1 MSFTRILDEAI
12 RNLDF
17 AVQSAQN
24 CVVLNKMAQMDKIG
38 KYEIVRELG
47 TGATST
53 VYLATDAFSKQQV
66 AIKLFDLKSLR
77 DVNTARI
84 YRKLLMTEASLAG
97 KLSHPHIVKILDAV
111 MDGDMNYMVMEYVEG
126 STLEQYAEVDSLLP
140 ISTIAEIAYKCCKAL
155 EYAQYQGVT
164 HRDIKPANILLQ
176 GKTNIKISDFGSA
189 AIQNQQTTQVSGV
202 GSPAYMSPEQVKELP
217 LTHQTDIYSL
227 GVVIYKLLTGKLP
240 FDASNNF
247 SMIYHILNI
256 EPPPPSMFRPETPPE
271 LDAIVRRA
279 MEKDMAKRYQTW
291 DEFARDLVGFFG
303 HVTPSPGEIFD
314 TEKFDT
320 LRSLAFFKSFSDV
333 ELWEVLRI
341 SEWRKVSESEYV
353 LRDGESGRTFYILAQ
368 GTVRVV
374 KHGRLLSL
382 LRRGDCFGEMAHLS
396 ERDFKR
402 STDVIAKNDVVLIE
416 IKPDALV
423 HATAGCRFQFSD
435 AFLRMLVRRLSMAN
449 TRISRL
455 LADQN
460 QPKEE

>member
-1 MSFTRILDEAI
+1 MT
-12 RNLDF
+12 
-17 AVQSAQN
+17 
-24 CVVLNKMAQMDKIG
+24 QMDKIG

-111 MDGDMNYMVMEYVEG
+111 MDGDINYMVMEYVEG

-140 ISTIAEIAYKCCKAL
+140 ICTIAEITYKCCKAL

-247 SMIYHILNI
+247 SMIYHIINI

-320 LRSLAFFKSFSDV
+320 LRSLAFFRNFSDV

-341 SEWRKVSESEYV
+341 SEWRKVPESEYV

-368 GTVRVV
+368 GMVRVV

-402 STDVIAKNDVVLIE
+402 STDVIAKNDVVLVE

-435 AFLRMLVRRLSMAN
+435 AFLRMLVKRLSMAN

-460 QPKEE
+460 QPREE